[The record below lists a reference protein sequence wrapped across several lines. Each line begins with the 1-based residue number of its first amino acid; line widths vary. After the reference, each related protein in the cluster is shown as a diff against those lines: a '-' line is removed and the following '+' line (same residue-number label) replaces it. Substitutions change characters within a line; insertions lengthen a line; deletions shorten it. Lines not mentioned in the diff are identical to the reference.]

1 MEWTES
7 LRRAIGYME
16 EHLLEDIHPEDV
28 AQHVHISPFYF
39 QRGFRLMT
47 GYSLGE
53 YVRCRRLY
61 LAALELIAG
70 EERVIDLAYRY
81 GYETPESFTR
91 AFSRFH
97 GASPAQL
104 RSDPARIRPFLPL
117 KIRIIIQ
124 GGDSMDY
131 VVERM
136 EGFQVIGFGREFTDG
151 AAYQE
156 IPRYWDE
163 FSEKYLERLFAGGGP
178 RDDVDRAVCEN
189 MVGMYGVC
197 LDDLG
202 RGGTF
207 RYLIAGPYRGG
218 VVPEGMEL
226 FTFPDMEWAKFRC
239 VGPMPGALQS
249 VNTQIFREWL
259 PGNHEFEIAAGANIE
274 WYGEGDPSSPDYE
287 SAIWIPVKRK

>member
-97 GASPAQL
+97 GVSPARL

-136 EGFQVIGFGREFTDG
+136 EGFQVIGFGREFTDDAG
-151 AAYQE
+151 YQE

-163 FSEKYLERLFAGGGP
+163 FSEKYLERLFAGGAP
-178 RDDVDRAVCEN
+178 RDDVERAICEN

-197 LDDLG
+197 LDDVG
-202 RGGTF
+202 RDGTF
-207 RYLIAGPYRGG
+207 RYLIAGLYQGG

-226 FTFPDMEWAKFRC
+226 FTFPGMEWAKFRC
-239 VGPMPGALQS
+239 VGPLPGALQS
-249 VNTQIFREWL
+249 VNTRIFREWL
-259 PGNHEFEIAAGANIE
+259 PGNPEYEIAAGANIE